1 MMSEAKRI
9 AFVINPNS
17 GPKKKE
23 NIVDVITKNISP
35 NIAYDIILWK
45 DKNGFEEIKKQI
57 TSGKYT
63 TVVAVGGD
71 GTVNEVAK
79 NLANTGIILGI
90 IPRGSGNGL
99 SRSLG
104 IPQKAID
111 ALKRIENG
119 TIKTIDNGVINGH
132 FFTCAAGI
140 GFDAHIGKL
149 FTSSK
154 TRGLMSYIKISIA
167 QILSYRA
174 KEYTI
179 EINNEIIK
187 TKAFL
192 IGFAN
197 AGQYGNDFYIAPQ
210 AKMDDGLIHMVIV
223 KPFNIFNSLNIL
235 VKVLK
240 REAHLSK
247 KIVTLT
253 SNKIKIKNLA
263 NDAIHFDGEPGVIE
277 TELEVT
283 INPQSLKVI
292 C

>member
-1 MMSEAKRI
+1 MSTKKRI

-23 NIVDVITKNISP
+23 NIVDLITKNIAP
-35 NIAYDIILWK
+35 ETAYDIILWK
-45 DKNGFEEIKKQI
+45 DKNGFEEIRQQI
-57 TSGKYT
+57 TSDKYT

-79 NLANTGIILGI
+79 NLANTGIVLGI

-104 IPQKAID
+104 IPQNFLA

-119 TIKTIDNGVINGH
+119 KIRIIDNGIINGK
-132 FFTCAAGI
+132 FFSCAAGI
-140 GFDAHIGKL
+140 GFDAHIGQL
-149 FTSSK
+149 FAASK

-179 EINNEIIK
+179 EINGETII

-192 IGFAN
+192 IAFAN

-210 AKMDDGLIHMVIV
+210 ASMDDGLLHMVIV
-223 KPFNIFNSLNIL
+223 KPFNIFTACKLL
-235 VKVLK
+235 VNVLQMK
-240 REAHLSK
+240 AHLSK
-247 KIVTLT
+247 NIITLT
-253 SNKIKIKNLA
+253 SDKIKIKNLKM
-263 NDAIHFDGEPGVIE
+263 DFIHFDGEPGWIE
-277 TELEVT
+277 NEIEVS
-283 INPQSLKVI
+283 INPKSLKVI

>member
-1 MMSEAKRI
+1 MSQTKRI
-9 AFVINPNS
+9 AFVINPKS
-17 GPKKKE
+17 GPKKRE

-35 NIAYDIILWK
+35 STAYDIILWK
-45 DKNGFEEIKKQI
+45 DKHGFEEIKKQI
-57 TSGKYT
+57 TSGKYSI
-63 TVVAVGGD
+63 VVAVGGD
-71 GTVNEVAK
+71 GTINEVAK
-79 NLANTGIILGI
+79 NLVNTDIVLGI

-104 IPQKAID
+104 IPQDAVQ

-119 TIKTIDNGVINGH
+119 TVKTIDHGIINGN

-149 FTSSK
+149 FASST
-154 TRGLMSYIKISIA
+154 TRGLMSYIRISIA

-179 EINNEIIK
+179 EVNNETIK

-197 AGQYGNDFYIAPQ
+197 AGQYGNDFYIAPE
-210 AKMDDGLIHMVIV
+210 AKMDDGLIHLVIV
-223 KPFNIFNSLNIL
+223 KPFNILSACDLL
-235 VKVLK
+235 VKVLQRK
-240 REAHLSK
+240 VHQSK
-247 KIVTLT
+247 NVITLAAK
-253 SNKIKIKNLA
+253 NIKIKSLA
-263 NDAIHFDGEPGVIE
+263 NDAIHFDGEPGVVE
-277 TELEVT
+277 NELEVS
-283 INPQSLKVI
+283 INPHSLKVI